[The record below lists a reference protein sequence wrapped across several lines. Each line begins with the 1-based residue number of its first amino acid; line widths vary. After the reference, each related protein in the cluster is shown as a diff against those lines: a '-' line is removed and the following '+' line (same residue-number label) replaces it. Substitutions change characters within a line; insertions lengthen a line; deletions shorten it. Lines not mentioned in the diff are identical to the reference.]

1 MTQFPHDQFA
11 KDLLETLL
19 SPFGEVQTAKTI
31 DAQVREIDVYFTPAA
46 NIPPDSPL
54 GLLHKLATTP
64 ATFEP
69 FRKAVIIGEV
79 RSCIAKLIELQ
90 NELTR
95 QAKRDGKPKLTEA
108 DLPQLWILTPT
119 LSAEKLTDFGAIK
132 DVESWGEG
140 VYLLPKSFK
149 TGIVVIHQLPETADT
164 LWLRILG
171 RDNIQIRAIAEIIRL
186 PTDSPYRQN
195 ALELFSNLKIV
206 LENKQNKATEETE
219 LMMNL
224 SPLYLEQ
231 IDIATQQGRA
241 EGRNEEGKSLI
252 VRILTRKL
260 GALDPN
266 SIALIN
272 NLSLDSIESLGDALL
287 DFNTVTDLT
296 AWLDKSLRGIQ

>member
-54 GLLHKLATTP
+54 GLLHKLAATP

-69 FRKAVIIGEV
+69 FRKAVNIGEV

-95 QAKRDGKPKLTEA
+95 QAKRDSKPKLTEA
-108 DLPQLWILTPT
+108 DLTQLWILTPT

-149 TGIVVIHQLPETADT
+149 TGIVVIHQLPETRDT

-171 RDNIQIRAIAEIIRL
+171 RDNVQIRAIGEIVRL
-186 PTDSPYRQN
+186 PADSPYRQN

-219 LMMNL
+219 LLMNL

-231 IDIATQQGRA
+231 IDIATQK
-241 EGRNEEGKSLI
+241 GRNEGEKSLV
-252 VRILTRKL
+252 VRMLTRKL
-260 GALDPN
+260 GTLDPN
-266 SIALIN
+266 SIDTIN
-272 NLSLDSIESLGDALL
+272 NLDLEAIESLGDALL
-287 DFNTVTDLT
+287 DFNSIDDLT